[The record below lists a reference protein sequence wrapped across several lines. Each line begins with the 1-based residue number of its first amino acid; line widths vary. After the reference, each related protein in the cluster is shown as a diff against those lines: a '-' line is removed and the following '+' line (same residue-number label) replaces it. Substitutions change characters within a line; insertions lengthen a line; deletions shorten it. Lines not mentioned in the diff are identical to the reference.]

1 MPYYYNTA
9 QSPITHLCPFLQ
21 KGRGKSIKSVNFLEL
36 PPKGDN
42 SEINLKNYL
51 CRMISI
57 PQTQLSINEAQ
68 PKAVN
73 KIAVIALHGILFL

>member
-1 MPYYYNTA
+1 
-9 QSPITHLCPFLQ
+9 
-21 KGRGKSIKSVNFLEL
+21 
-36 PPKGDN
+36 
-42 SEINLKNYL
+42 
-51 CRMISI
+51 MISI